1 VSLGQLYEHERRT
14 VNLPD
19 MERMVKSHQG
29 QLPTLRRAEEAAAV
43 VF

>member
-1 VSLGQLYEHERRT
+1 M

-19 MERMVKSHQG
+19 TERMAKSHQG

-43 VF
+43 VFQRWGRLQ